1 MNLELGPE
9 LDKTIDELIRGGGY
23 HSPQEVVREALDLLK
38 SREAGRQEL
47 LARLRREVQIG
58 IDQIHRGEVHDAEEV
73 FDDLLNGFPGSSESP
88 A

>member
-1 MNLELGPE
+1 MNSIPR

-38 SREAGRQEL
+38 SREAGRQEH
-47 LARLRREVQIG
+47 LAQLRREVQIG
-58 IDQIHRGEVHDAEEV
+58 IDQIRRGELHDAEEV
-73 FDDLLNGFPGSSESP
+73 FDDLLKGLPGPSESR